1 MKNTKLDQKI
11 IFPRRTQTL
20 VILVFLRKWPV
31 HCGGG
36 GDRGGRKGSQQQRFL
51 SPQPKT
57 DRLASDDILCWG
69 ERGKIPIFRNTAII
83 WGSRAAMIE
92 IRENIRGKG
101 KVAEPICTA
110 LSSVYNLSY
119 LAFACSTYLVPR
131 SLIEACKFFS
141 ICGKVRYKS
150 GQYFPDFF
158 FGLDSFFDT

>member
-36 GDRGGRKGSQQQRFL
+36 GDRGGRKGSQQQQRFL

-83 WGSRAAMIE
+83 GGGKSRAAMIE
-92 IRENIRGKG
+92 MRENIRGKG

-110 LSSVYNLSY
+110 LYSVYNLSY
-119 LAFACSTYLVPR
+119 LAFACSTYFVPS
-131 SLIEACKFFS
+131 SLIEAWKFFFHLWES
-141 ICGKVRYKS
+141 PIQKWPVFS
-150 GQYFPDFF
+150 
-158 FGLDSFFDT
+158 